1 MIKDENF
8 IQISAWMVN
17 QLNLKGNELLIY
29 GLIYGFSG
37 INFPTKHNAIQKGII
52 IHL

>member
-17 QLNLKGNELLIY
+17 KLNLKGNELLIY
-29 GLIYGFSG
+29 GLIYGFSKDG
-37 INFPTKHNAIQKGII
+37 NSVFRGSINYISS
-52 IHL
+52 